1 MLHPLTRQLSTI
13 EIPTAKVFWMLS
25 AYLGGARVQSVQRVQ
40 SVRGVQR
47 VRRVPWVQGVQ
58 GGQSVQGGRAWAGV
72 GGRT

>member
-25 AYLGGARVQSVQRVQ
+25 AYLGGARVQRVQ
-40 SVRGVQR
+40 SEQSVRR